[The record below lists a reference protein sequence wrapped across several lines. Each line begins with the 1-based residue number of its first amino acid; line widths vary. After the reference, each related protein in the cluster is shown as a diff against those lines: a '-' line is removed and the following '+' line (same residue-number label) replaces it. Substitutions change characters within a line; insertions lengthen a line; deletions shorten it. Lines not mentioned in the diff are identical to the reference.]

1 MPKGSPGKDSS
12 ENIQLEPLSRTP
24 RRNES
29 IDPEIDA
36 KAPLRHA
43 ARKCDLGTCN
53 ILCFF
58 KFLLHIAKYVYWIRI
73 ALCKN
78 IWNAIQSIER

>member
-12 ENIQLEPLSRTP
+12 ENIQLEPLARTP

-29 IDPEIDA
+29 IDPAEIDA

-43 ARKCDLGTCN
+43 ARKTCDLGTCN
-53 ILCFF
+53 TLYFL
-58 KFLLHIAKYVYWIRI
+58 KFLLHVAKYVKYY
-73 ALCKN
+73 ACELH
-78 IWNAIQSIER
+78 